1 MRCMVCGGDMALVAA
16 VVDQTMV
23 VTGYERHTL
32 RCAQCGEEEQRLVF
46 RSSASPRVTAASPTP
61 PGEPLH
67 KRVEERT
74 GVDHVETAS
83 GEPPAR
89 LQAETTASPPVGAW
103 ARAIKK
109 LRDQQEELRE
119 RAKLAVASREAQR
132 FTRDWTAGFQSR
144 APELSRRARPGE
156 IARRMRSSKLNLEPL
171 PGARSKKWAKVIA
184 KIDGKQIALDQV
196 RVITRTPAPS
206 EEFDRIWDGREVAPP
221 AAVEPAPPSITPP
234 SRSTSLV
241 PLVDESAGLWA
252 RAVAMLQGCVLR

>member
-1 MRCMVCGGDMALVAA
+1 MRCMVCGGDMELVAA
-16 VVDQTMV
+16 VADQAMV

-46 RSSASPRVTAASPTP
+46 RSSASPRVTAASSTP
-61 PGEPLH
+61 PGAPLH
-67 KRVEERT
+67 KRVEAT
-74 GVDHVETAS
+74 GVAHAETAP
-83 GEPPAR
+83 GAPPASP
-89 LQAETTASPPVGAW
+89 QAETPASPPVGAW

-132 FTRDWTAGFQSR
+132 FTRDWATGFQPR

-156 IARRMRSSKLNLEPL
+156 IARRMRSSKLNLEPP
-171 PGARSKKWAKVIA
+171 PGARSKKWARVIA
-184 KIDGKQIALDQV
+184 KVGGRQTALDQV

-241 PLVDESAGLWA
+241 PIVDESAGLWA
-252 RAVAMLQGCVLR
+252 RAVALLQGCVLR